1 MLLGKEK
8 AGRQTDK
15 RGWRLDEEL
24 QENHMDFASRKAR
37 NGGFSPAEKI
47 SFSKSLT
54 FKSHRPPLE
63 LQRNEEK

>member
-8 AGRQTDK
+8 AGRQADKQADK
-15 RGWRLDEEL
+15 RGWRLNEEL
-24 QENHMDFASRKAR
+24 QENHMDFARRKTR

-54 FKSHRPPLE
+54 FKSHRPPT
-63 LQRNEEK
+63 